1 MNRNRRN
8 ALIAGSLL
16 LLAANLAALGGVAWN
31 RSGEAESKLVL
42 SQRELQRNW
51 SYGFW
56 SEENSGV
63 ELRLELRSPN
73 GEPPNDLA
81 PPLPPEQM
89 RALGFSI
96 PDALDEESVRRYRRQ
111 QEKQVLLVLEL
122 DGPAYRREVRLAE
135 ERLAEARARSK
146 ALPKDEML
154 SSQME
159 AARHQLKH
167 EQGEASRLFIV
178 DAGLDLAALR
188 QRYPERQR
196 YAIVKGRVRPW
207 SAVDGGR
214 TLVGGYISRT
224 DLAAINVPRQWHA
237 VFAKVDGQNYRL
249 APLELHLS
257 FGQRLEPWITN
268 AVRRCASNPTAA
280 PWPIPLAP
288 SRLAGASP
296 RKSMRPR
303 WSGFPPSCAAVPA
316 SARAARNYCRPTP
329 TTDAP
334 GPLPRQPARTQPPRR
349 ADADR
354 RWTPARGRPGGARRH
369 PRSACLQPGGTGRA
383 AAPGWQAG
391 ALLHA
396 A

>member
-63 ELRLELRSPN
+63 ELRLELRSPSS
-73 GEPPNDLA
+73 EPPSDLA

-111 QEKQVLLVLEL
+111 QEKQVLLVLER

-135 ERLAEARARSK
+135 ERLAEASARSK

-237 VFAKVDGQNYRL
+237 VFAKVDEQNYRL

-268 AVRRCASNPTAA
+268 AVRR
-280 PWPIPLAP
+280 
-288 SRLAGASP
+288 
-296 RKSMRPR
+296 
-303 WSGFPPSCAAVPA
+303 
-316 SARAARNYCRPTP
+316 
-329 TTDAP
+329 
-334 GPLPRQPARTQPPRR
+334 
-349 ADADR
+349 
-354 RWTPARGRPGGARRH
+354 
-369 PRSACLQPGGTGRA
+369 
-383 AAPGWQAG
+383 
-391 ALLHA
+391 
-396 A
+396 

>member
-73 GEPPNDLA
+73 GEPPTDLA

-135 ERLAEARARSK
+135 SAWPRPAPATRPCPRTKCCPARWK
-146 ALPKDEML
+146 
-154 SSQME
+154 
-159 AARHQLKH
+159 
-167 EQGEASRLFIV
+167 
-178 DAGLDLAALR
+178 
-188 QRYPERQR
+188 
-196 YAIVKGRVRPW
+196 
-207 SAVDGGR
+207 
-214 TLVGGYISRT
+214 
-224 DLAAINVPRQWHA
+224 
-237 VFAKVDGQNYRL
+237 
-249 APLELHLS
+249 
-257 FGQRLEPWITN
+257 
-268 AVRRCASNPTAA
+268 
-280 PWPIPLAP
+280 PLAT
-288 SRLAGASP
+288 
-296 RKSMRPR
+296 
-303 WSGFPPSCAAVPA
+303 
-316 SARAARNYCRPTP
+316 N
-329 TTDAP
+329 
-334 GPLPRQPARTQPPRR
+334 
-349 ADADR
+349 
-354 RWTPARGRPGGARRH
+354 
-369 PRSACLQPGGTGRA
+369 
-383 AAPGWQAG
+383 
-391 ALLHA
+391 
-396 A
+396 

>member
-63 ELRLELRSPN
+63 ELRLELRSPSS
-73 GEPPNDLA
+73 EPPSDLA

-89 RALGFSI
+89 RALGFRI

-111 QEKQVLLVLEL
+111 QEKQVLRVLEL

-135 ERLAEARARSK
+135 ERLAEASARSK

-154 SSQME
+154 SSQMD

-237 VFAKVDGQNYRL
+237 VFAKVDEQNYRL

-268 AVRRCASNPTAA
+268 AVRRCNA
-280 PWPIPLAP
+280 PPGARCLHP
-288 SRLAGASP
+288 RAGP
-296 RKSMRPR
+296 CTL
-303 WSGFPPSCAAVPA
+303 G
-316 SARAARNYCRPTP
+316 T
-329 TTDAP
+329 
-334 GPLPRQPARTQPPRR
+334 RQPST
-349 ADADR
+349 
-354 RWTPARGRPGGARRH
+354 
-369 PRSACLQPGGTGRA
+369 
-383 AAPGWQAG
+383 AP
-391 ALLHA
+391 
-396 A
+396 

>member
-63 ELRLELRSPN
+63 ELRLELRSPSS
-73 GEPPNDLA
+73 EPPSDLA

-135 ERLAEARARSK
+135 ERLAEASARSK

-167 EQGEASRLFIV
+167 EQ
-178 DAGLDLAALR
+178 
-188 QRYPERQR
+188 ERP
-196 YAIVKGRVRPW
+196 ADC
-207 SAVDGGR
+207 SSS
-214 TLVGGYISRT
+214 T
-224 DLAAINVPRQWHA
+224 
-237 VFAKVDGQNYRL
+237 
-249 APLELHLS
+249 
-257 FGQRLEPWITN
+257 
-268 AVRRCASNPTAA
+268 
-280 PWPIPLAP
+280 
-288 SRLAGASP
+288 
-296 RKSMRPR
+296 
-303 WSGFPPSCAAVPA
+303 PA
-316 SARAARNYCRPTP
+316 ST
-329 TTDAP
+329 
-334 GPLPRQPARTQPPRR
+334 
-349 ADADR
+349 
-354 RWTPARGRPGGARRH
+354 
-369 PRSACLQPGGTGRA
+369 
-383 AAPGWQAG
+383 
-391 ALLHA
+391 
-396 A
+396 

>member
-63 ELRLELRSPN
+63 ELRLELRSPSS
-73 GEPPNDLA
+73 EPPSDLA
-81 PPLPPEQM
+81 PRCRPSRCAPSVSAS
-89 RALGFSI
+89 RTRSTK
-96 PDALDEESVRRYRRQ
+96 SVRRYRRQ

-135 ERLAEARARSK
+135 ERLAEASARSK

-207 SAVDGGR
+207 SAVDEGR

-268 AVRRCASNPTAA
+268 AVRR
-280 PWPIPLAP
+280 
-288 SRLAGASP
+288 
-296 RKSMRPR
+296 
-303 WSGFPPSCAAVPA
+303 
-316 SARAARNYCRPTP
+316 
-329 TTDAP
+329 
-334 GPLPRQPARTQPPRR
+334 
-349 ADADR
+349 
-354 RWTPARGRPGGARRH
+354 
-369 PRSACLQPGGTGRA
+369 
-383 AAPGWQAG
+383 
-391 ALLHA
+391 
-396 A
+396 